1 MEKTEKLKVIFRGQ
15 TVGMLSHTP
24 DYRLNI
30 FEYDKSWLV
39 DGFSISPLELPLQ
52 SGAFLAKA
60 RPFGGNFG
68 VFEDSLPDG
77 YGRYH

>member
-30 FEYDKSWLV
+30 FEYDKS
-39 DGFSISPLELPLQ
+39 
-52 SGAFLAKA
+52 
-60 RPFGGNFG
+60 
-68 VFEDSLPDG
+68 
-77 YGRYH
+77 